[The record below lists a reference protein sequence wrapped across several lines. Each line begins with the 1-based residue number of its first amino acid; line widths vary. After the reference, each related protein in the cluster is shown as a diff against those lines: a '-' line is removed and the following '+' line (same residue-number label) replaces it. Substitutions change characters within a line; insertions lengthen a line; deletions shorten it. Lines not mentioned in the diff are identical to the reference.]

1 MAATGAGSRARALTL
16 NARRS
21 SLTEM
26 QRCSC
31 CELLPRHHRRLFT
44 VGTQLV
50 EQTAAAAT
58 RSKTSEEEQTEPFL
72 PLPADR
78 VDPSRHGRAMGMQG
92 SFEGLRNPKDP
103 QAFSPFR
110 IKHTVGADAE
120 SVRPQNGSH
129 GGPDKEWPGVALAG
143 DQQFQTPW
151 CFIHTGLMVPG
162 AGIGEHIHGNCEEI
176 FFCLPDE
183 EDGAD
188 GAEACQAE
196 FIHNGKKAEVRGA
209 TCVPVRCGESHG
221 IYNNSSKAFR
231 FYNVN
236 CCQPGQRYDCTN
248 LEPEQYNTPGARYPR
263 DSPPERIPIGRLDRS
278 LLQDTAELSERSQ
291 AGGRPPIR
299 PGGGQGTVYAREL
312 WGERDFRS
320 CFRYLRQYA
329 LGPEATMGPYSRDQ
343 IEECF
348 CVLKGTGVI
357 TVGNDKLV
365 VRKGDVI
372 FAGLGE
378 ARQIAG
384 PADGGPSDREELVLW
399 NLGVAMDHHVDEA
412 ADCSYRA

>member
-1 MAATGAGSRARALTL
+1 MQSCPCCARPAPFASWLP
-16 NARRS
+16 AR
-21 SLTEM
+21 
-26 QRCSC
+26 
-31 CELLPRHHRRLFT
+31 PHRRRLGT
-44 VGTQLV
+44 VSAQLG
-50 EQTAAAAT
+50 AAAAAPP
-58 RSKTSEEEQTEPFL
+58 KKGQTEPFL

-78 VDPSRHGRAMGMQG
+78 VDPSRHGRPMGMQG

-103 QAFSPFR
+103 QKFAPFR
-110 IKHTVGADAE
+110 IKHTVGPGAE
-120 SVRPQNGSH
+120 PVTAQNGSH

-151 CFIHTGLMVPG
+151 CFIHTGLMAPG

-183 EDGAD
+183 DDATENG
-188 GAEACQAE
+188 EACQAQ
-196 FIHNGKKAEVRGA
+196 FIHNGKKAEVHGA
-209 TCVPVRCGESHG
+209 ACVPVRCGESHG
-221 IYNNSSKAFR
+221 IYNHSSKPFR

-248 LEPEQYNTPGARYPR
+248 LELEQYNTPGARYPC
-263 DSPPERIPIGRLDRS
+263 DYPAERMPIGAFDRS
-278 LLQDTAELSERSQ
+278 LLRDTAELSAQSQ

-299 PGGGQGTVYAREL
+299 PGGGQGVVYAREL

-320 CFRYLRQYA
+320 CFRYLRHYA
-329 LGPEATMGPYSRDQ
+329 LGPGATMGPYRRNQ

-348 CVLKGTGVI
+348 FVLRGTGVI
-357 TVGNDKLV
+357 TVGNDRLP
-365 VRKGDVI
+365 VRKGDVV

-378 ARQIAG
+378 ARQLAG
-384 PADGGPSDREELVLW
+384 PREGAKAKEREELVLW

-412 ADCSYRA
+412 ADCSSVEL